1 DDEGKEERVLRHS
14 LECKFAVCDSDFL
27 PLLSSQEVKED
38 PTRPN
43 EDPTRSKETMSTWK
57 AGWVKKASGRFLA
70 SYKDRYIQVERTEL
84 VVYENEDLATYLEKV
99 DLENYDKCHE
109 LRSAFTKKNRLVLIR
124 AAKSGNKVSTISQPC
139 KRAERHVS
147 ESLNQKVCLFA

>member
-1 DDEGKEERVLRHS
+1 MRHS

-84 VVYENEDLATYLEKV
+84 VVYENEVRYISI
-99 DLENYDKCHE
+99 NY
-109 LRSAFTKKNRLVLIR
+109 
-124 AAKSGNKVSTISQPC
+124 
-139 KRAERHVS
+139 
-147 ESLNQKVCLFA
+147 